1 MEKIQNFINS
11 AKAYL
16 GAAEA
21 DNGHREIIDLYNSI
35 SPLPRGYKMT
45 YSDPWC
51 AAFVSAVGKKAGI
64 AEILPECSCDAMI
77 ALYKRKGQYFGPE
90 HKAQMGDL
98 IFYDWDKSGTADHV
112 GIVTEV
118 TGSVLKL
125 IEGNVSDKVS
135 YRVLTDSSSYIKGC
149 ASPFTISTGVNVG
162 ASTARPLKPDGTT
175 GADAPPSA
183 PSDGTPGT
191 DAPPSA
197 PSDEGAPPE
206 AVGERKVLVTLPQ
219 LSPGSRGNSVKA
231 MQHILIGSG
240 YSCGSHGADGDFG
253 TDTKNALCAYQ
264 RAKGLSVDGI
274 AGKQSWSTLLL

>member
-21 DNGHREIIDLYNSI
+21 DNSHREIIDSYNSI

-90 HKAQMGDL
+90 HKAQTGDL

-135 YRVLTDSSSYIKGC
+135 YRVLTNSSSYIKGY
-149 ASPFTISTGVNVG
+149 ASPFDASSVSTVG
-162 ASTARPLKPDGTT
+162 AGALDGPL
-175 GADAPPSA
+175 
-183 PSDGTPGT
+183 
-191 DAPPSA
+191 
-197 PSDEGAPPE
+197 
-206 AVGERKVLVTLPQ
+206 VNLTLPQ
-219 LSPGSRGNSVKA
+219 LCTGSRGNSVKA